1 MAAEPLIGTPPPML
15 LKPRDA
21 AKALSISPRKLWAL
35 TASQQIEVVRIDRS
49 VRYSLESLN
58 RFVESRKSRVST

>member
-1 MAAEPLIGTPPPML
+1 MNNDSHVPAPPPML
-15 LKPRDA
+15 LKPKDA

-35 TASQQIEVVRIDRS
+35 TDSHQIEVVRIDRS

-58 RFVESRKSRVST
+58 RFIESHKSRADQ